1 MSFSAEVLKNLTQ
14 TIDDA
19 CADPQSDIPGVSVV
33 VVGKDGEL
41 FSHSAG
47 KRGLH
52 SSEPMTADTV
62 FWIASCT
69 KLITA
74 IACMQLVEQGL
85 LKMDDGDFVEKNL
98 PYLKDVQVLQN
109 DGTLAPKKSQITLRM
124 LMTHTGEDEHPFL
137 LPKYAYHVCSR
148 LCVLVRQRGAAQI
161 LSSNRIR

>member
-19 CADPQSDIPGVSVV
+19 CADAQSDIPGVSVV

-41 FSHSAG
+41 FSHTAG

-52 SSEPMTADTV
+52 SPEPMAKDSV

-74 IACMQLVEQGL
+74 IACMQLAEQGL
-85 LKMDDGDFVEKNL
+85 LDMDDGDFVESKL
-98 PYLKDVQVLQN
+98 PYLKDVQVLQK
-109 DGTLAPKKSQITLRM
+109 DGTLVPKKGKITLKM
-124 LMTHTGEDEHPFL
+124 LMTHTGEDMHPVL
-137 LPKYAYHVCSR
+137 LPTYAYRICSR
-148 LCVLVRQRGAAQI
+148 FCLLVRQRGVAQV